1 MLHYRRGDGSSA
13 LKRISMARQQEVAT
27 KAPKKDLKYLR
38 DRDREMVRGIFR
50 FFEVPGGN
58 MSFSFRKYK
67 EDEVENFS
75 LNDGE
80 IYTLPRGVAH
90 HLSNNCW
97 YPEHQYKM
105 DDSGKPTQVLTKKKR
120 RCSFEPLDF
129 LDLETMNEL
138 APVNIEMVKSLA

>member
-1 MLHYRRGDGSSA
+1 MSQLEVRKDA
-13 LKRISMARQQEVAT
+13 KRNLPI
-27 KAPKKDLKYLR
+27 KGKDLKYQR

-58 MSFSFRKYK
+58 MSFPFRKYR
-67 EDEVENFS
+67 EDQVENYS

-80 IYTLPRGVAH
+80 IYTIPRGVAH

-97 YPEHQYKM
+97 YPENAYKQNENGIPSM
-105 DDSGKPTQVLTKKKR
+105 IVSKKKR

-129 LDLETMNEL
+129 MDISDLKELNPINLETVTVL
-138 APVNIEMVKSLA
+138 

>member
-1 MLHYRRGDGSSA
+1 MAIEQKKD
-13 LKRISMARQQEVAT
+13 LKSNLPI
-27 KAPKKDLKYLR
+27 KGKDLKYLR

-58 MSFSFRKYK
+58 LSFSFRKYR
-67 EDEVENFS
+67 EDEIETFS

-97 YPEHQYKM
+97 YPEHTYKM
-105 DDSGKPTQVLTKKKR
+105 DEHGKQSMMVSKKR
-120 RCSFEPLDF
+120 RRCTFEPLEFMDVSE
-129 LDLETMNEL
+129 LNEL
-138 APVNIEMVKSLA
+138 SPANIETVTILK